1 MKWLMK
7 FPKNWNLTPRLSF
20 SQTQERKNYYIL
32 KAVVNL
38 FSYEYATVTQGY
50 KYAWKVP
57 EYAWLCLDMFDM
69 LGAVNLDRRF

>member
-20 SQTQERKNYYIL
+20 SQTEERKNYYIL

-38 FSYEYATVTQGY
+38 FSHEYARVTQGY
-50 KYAWKVP
+50 KYA
-57 EYAWLCLDMFDM
+57 
-69 LGAVNLDRRF
+69 